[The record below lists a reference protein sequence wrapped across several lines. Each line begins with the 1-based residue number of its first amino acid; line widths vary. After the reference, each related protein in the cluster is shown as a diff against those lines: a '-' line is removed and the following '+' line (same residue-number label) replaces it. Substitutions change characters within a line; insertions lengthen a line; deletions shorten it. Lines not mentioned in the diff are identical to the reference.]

1 LKAINLLCEYSSNPI
16 GLDEKKPRFSWE
28 VEVNDQGKFQSAYQI
43 LVASSREEIQNNH
56 GDVWDSGK
64 VKSEQSV
71 NNVFEGKLL
80 ESGEKYFWKVKIWDE
95 KGKEGLTSDIS
106 TFEMGLL
113 NPKDWEGYWI
123 EQDDEEIKGPL
134 FRKDFIIEKDIKRA
148 RAYVTGLGYYE
159 LRLNG
164 EKVGEE
170 VLDPG
175 WTGYDKRIL
184 YTTHDITEGLKKG
197 KNAVGIMLGNG
208 RYSPDE
214 EYVKKTASVNPL
226 HSLQVFG
233 EKPVALLQINI
244 EFCDGSKVSIYT
256 DNNWK
261 VVSGPITFNDIF
273 KGEVYNARLE
283 KEGWDLP
290 EFDDSE
296 WEPAIKTDPQP
307 VGKLVSQATFPPIK
321 ICKTLYPEKIT
332 SPKPGVY
339 IYDFGQ
345 NFTGW
350 VRFKGK
356 AAEGTEV
363 KIRYA
368 ELLADDGMLNTLPNR
383 FADATDVYIFKG
395 EGEEVYEPRFTYH
408 GFRYV
413 EVTGYPG
420 TPSLENIKGRV
431 VHTAVAK
438 TGNFYCDN
446 DLINKIHNNILWGQ
460 ESNLMSIP
468 TDCPQR
474 DERMGWMGDAQ
485 LVAEEAVYNFN
496 MVGFYTKWLADVRDA
511 QLEDGS
517 VPDVV
522 PPYWS
527 RYPADPAW
535 GTACVTIPW
544 YVYLFYNDLRILEK
558 NYGMMKKW
566 VDYLEDNAEDNVLQK
581 LGKCGDWCPPWHV
594 LSVDTPLELVSTWY
608 YYHDTLVF
616 SKIAAI
622 LGKEDISEKYEARAA
637 KIKDAFNERFLE
649 EDCYSGVQYEWYERM
664 VSENA
669 SEEEKERRRERRERL
684 SKTFDVESQT
694 SNILPL
700 YLNMV
705 PEEKREQVKDTLL
718 HNIQIVHHNHL
729 NTGIVGTRY
738 IMDVLTD
745 IGYHELAYKLVTQT
759 TYPSWG
765 YMIKEGATTLWE
777 RWQYMAGAGMN
788 SHNHIMLG
796 TVDSWFYKALAG
808 INLDLSSPGFEEIV
822 IKPILLDGMNLASAS
837 LNTVRGVISSRWRKC
852 KDSLTLE
859 VVIPGNCMARV
870 YIAVLDD
877 ADDFVISED
886 EKNIW
891 FNGSFEEKEGIVSGN
906 REGDYVVF
914 TVKPGSYKFVCKNK

>member
-1 LKAINLLCEYSSNPI
+1 MKAINLLCEYSLNPL

-28 VEVNDQGKFQSAYQI
+28 VKANKGTYFQSAYQI
-43 LVASSREEIQNNH
+43 LVASSKEIIEEDKA
-56 GDVWDSGK
+56 DVWDSDK
-64 VKSEQSV
+64 VETKKSI
-71 NNVFEGKLL
+71 NNEFAGSNLK
-80 ESGEKYFWKVKIWDE
+80 SGQKYYWKVKLWD
-95 KGKEGLTSDIS
+95 KEGLAGKFSNVA

-113 NPKDWEGYWI
+113 NHEDWEGYWI
-123 EQDDEEIKGPL
+123 TYNDNVKGSL
-134 FRKDFIIEKDIKRA
+134 FRKEFNVEKDVEKA

-175 WTGYDKRIL
+175 WTDYDKRIL
-184 YTTHDITEGLKKG
+184 YTTQDITEGLKKG
-197 KNAVGIMLGNG
+197 KNAVGMMLGNG
-208 RYSPDE
+208 RYTPDE
-214 EYVKKTASVNPL
+214 KVVEKNP
-226 HSLQVFG
+226 HALQRYG
-233 EKPVALLQINI
+233 DKPVALLQIEI
-244 EFCDGSKVSIYT
+244 EFTDGSKMSVVT
-256 DNNWK
+256 DNTWK
-261 VVSGPITFNDIF
+261 ITSGPITFNDIYD
-273 KGEVYNARLE
+273 GEVYDARLE

-307 VGKLVSQATFPPIK
+307 VGKIVSQATFPPIK
-321 ICKTLYPEKIT
+321 ICKTLHPEKIT

-350 VRFKGK
+350 VRFKGT

-368 ELLADDGMLNTLPNR
+368 ELLADDGMLNTVPNR
-383 FADATDVYIFKG
+383 GADATDVYTFKG

-413 EVTGYPG
+413 EVTGDPV

-460 ESNLMSIP
+460 VSNLMSIP

-496 MVGFYTKWLADVRDA
+496 MVGFYMKWLADVRDS

-527 RYPADPAW
+527 LYPADPAW
-535 GTACVTIPW
+535 GTACVVIPW

-594 LSVDTPLELVSTWY
+594 FSVDTSLELVSTWY

-622 LGKEDISEKYEARAA
+622 LGKEDISEKYEVRAA

-649 EDCYSGVQYEWYERM
+649 EDCYSGVQYEWYEKM
-664 VSENA
+664 VPENA
-669 SEEEKERRRERRERL
+669 SEEEKERRRERL
-684 SKTFDVESQT
+684 SKTFGVESQT

-718 HNIQIVHHNHL
+718 HDIQVVHNYHL

-777 RWQYMAGAGMN
+777 RWEYLAGAGMN

-822 IKPILLDGMNLASAS
+822 IKPILLDGMNSAAAS
-837 LNTVRGVISSRWRKC
+837 LNTVRGVISSRWSKC

-870 YIAVLDD
+870 YVPVLDD

-886 EKNIW
+886 ENNIW
-891 FNGSFEEKEGIVSGN
+891 LNGSFEEKEGIVSGN